1 MNQVIFRELG
11 LLPYKQA
18 WELQEEL
25 FAGIIA
31 VKRHNKYHPEEIR
44 KSADYLLFCEHPPV
58 YTLGKSGHL
67 SNLLLEE
74 EKLGTL
80 GIEYYKI
87 NRGGDITFHG
97 PGQLVAYP
105 ILDLDHFFRDISR
118 YMRTLEEVI
127 IRSLREFGIEAG
139 RLKGAT
145 GVWLDPDDP
154 LKARKICA
162 MGVRSSRWVTMHG
175 WALNVH
181 TDLDYFNHIIPCGI
195 ADKSVTSM
203 EKELGVRPDMKAVK
217 DSLKKHFEEQF
228 RCRLLEEKAEDEKRH

>member
-74 EKLGTL
+74 EKLRTL
-80 GIEYYKI
+80 GLEYYKI

-97 PGQLVAYP
+97 PGQLVAYT
-105 ILDLDHFFRDISR
+105 LFDI
-118 YMRTLEEVI
+118 
-127 IRSLREFGIEAG
+127 G
-139 RLKGAT
+139 RRG
-145 GVWLDPDDP
+145 
-154 LKARKICA
+154 
-162 MGVRSSRWVTMHG
+162 MGVQTLVR
-175 WALNVH
+175 
-181 TDLDYFNHIIPCGI
+181 
-195 ADKSVTSM
+195 
-203 EKELGVRPDMKAVK
+203 ELVQQGMN
-217 DSLKKHFEEQF
+217 Q
-228 RCRLLEEKAEDEKRH
+228 

>member
-1 MNQVIFRELG
+1 MNDVIFRDLG
-11 LLPYKQA
+11 LVPYKEA

-25 FAGIIA
+25 FARIVA
-31 VKRHNKYHPEEIR
+31 VKRHNKHHPEQKR
-44 KSADYLLFCEHPPV
+44 HSDDYLLFCEHPPV

-67 SNLLLEE
+67 SNLLLEK
-74 EKLGTL
+74 EKLNAL
-80 GIEYYKI
+80 GIEYFKI

-105 ILDLDHFFRDISR
+105 ILDLDHFFKDISR

-127 IRSLREFGIEAG
+127 IRSLRDFGIAAG
-139 RLKGAT
+139 RLRGAT

-154 LKARKICA
+154 LRARKICA

-181 TDLDYFNHIIPCGI
+181 TDLAYFNHIIPCGI

-203 EKELGVRPDMKAVK
+203 EKELGAAPDMQAVK
-217 DSLKKHFEEQF
+217 DALKRHFEEAF
-228 RCRLLEEKAEDEKRH
+228 ACRLLEEKAEDEKRH